1 MEEQN
6 IQLRIDALDRKLDLI
21 LENIELQQ
29 RRREE
34 FDDLVSDVSL
44 VTKDAVKHTVMLL
57 DKSQVDLSH
66 SDIPMLLVRLL
77 QNLDT
82 FREMLEL
89 LESARDFMKDASPI
103 LHQVG
108 LDAIHKMN
116 EFEQKGYFEMLRNLT
131 DPGVIAGFGRAA
143 KALAEVKMDDN
154 IDNRSLFALLKQMN
168 SPEVRKSL
176 SWTLRVIQ
184 AINRPA

>member
-6 IQLRIDALDRKLDLI
+6 IQHRIDALDRKLDRI
-21 LENIELQQ
+21 LESIVQQQ
-29 RRREE
+29 RNREE
-34 FDDLVSDVSL
+34 FDDLVTDLSL
-44 VTKDAVKHTVMLL
+44 VTKDVVRHTVTLL
-57 DKSQVDLSH
+57 DKSQVDLTH
-66 SDIPMLLVRLL
+66 VDLPMLLVRLL

-103 LHQVG
+103 IHQVG

-116 EFEQKGYFEMLRNLT
+116 EFEQKGYFELLRNLT
-131 DPGVIAGFGRAA
+131 DPALIAGLGRAA
-143 KALAEVKMDDN
+143 KALAEVDMDDTL
-154 IDNRSLFALLKQMN
+154 DNRSLFTLLKQMN

-184 AINRPA
+184 AMNRPA